1 MKKGQGG
8 SGGGGGGLELKQRIV
23 CALNKVGD
31 RDTQQIGMEELDRV
45 AQGLRPEGIWSF
57 LSCILETEWEQKASI
72 RKECVRL
79 MGTLATYHDTLLLP
93 HLPKMVASIV
103 KRLRDP
109 DSVVRDVCVNTVA
122 LLASKLGLALS
133 HKDKVFLLLVK
144 PIFEALGEQNRHV
157 QSASALCLARIIHN
171 THHPPLSLLHKMLLR
186 TLKLLKNPHFMA
198 KPALLDLTKTLI
210 QAGGAPTQNIL
221 SAAIGSIQDAL
232 KHSDWTTR
240 KAASVALAEIALGGA
255 SFLGCFRASCVQ
267 SLESCRFDKVKPVRD
282 AVLQALKYWTTLP
295 APDTPDPSETG
306 SSLKENIC
314 RGDSSDL
321 SSTTESRQKD
331 VRLQKVNMKSTMGRI
346 PLSVKKTCQ
355 NYNRNTQ
362 HKPDDW
368 HVEVAVP
375 RPHSVVEFQNE
386 ESESCSVSKPLETMS
401 ADVSSMQDVG
411 YEYVPMDDKQECSS
425 VSNLATDNFETKFLT
440 THDCFINSG
449 VPKPIARSQRYSEE
463 ISSDE
468 QVYSVKMQHPSSSDS
483 TITEPSRR
491 TTHECCMQM
500 ANEMIC
506 IQNQLSD
513 IEIKQANMIHQLQM
527 FSTGIMDALSTI
539 QSRMTGLE
547 NVFDRLC
554 RESFQGGRHSYS
566 ETSKL
571 GKQSEIVASPRFS
584 ICTPRPSVEIN
595 NKQSVSVSVKNSE
608 GWEKRTFS
616 RSQPGIHSVDSSD
629 MWKSYKVKAGRKGT
643 EKDVLN
649 SSAKDATRM
658 GLVKNDGVISAS
670 RTTNARNGWSENNT
684 NCWKH
689 VKRLLCEGDLNSAYM
704 EALCFNDEFILVELL
719 NTTGPVVESLS
730 VKTINA
736 LLSTLASH
744 LLEGKLFSIII
755 PWLQQIV
762 EMSTIH
768 GPNCISISMEA
779 KEHLLSA
786 IQEAVN
792 LHIFSH
798 SERRRAAELAM
809 KLHHIWGKT
818 AEN

>member
-282 AVLQALKYWTTLP
+282 AVLQALKYWTSLP

-314 RGDSSDL
+314 RGDSDL

-355 NYNRNTQ
+355 NYTRNTQ

-440 THDCFINSG
+440 AHDCFVNRG

-463 ISSDE
+463 RSSDE

-483 TITEPSRR
+483 TVTEPSRQ

-539 QSRMTGLE
+539 QSRMTDLE
-547 NVFDRLC
+547 NVFDRLS

-595 NKQSVSVSVKNSE
+595 NKQSVSLSVKNSE
-608 GWEKRTFS
+608 SWEKRTFS

-658 GLVKNDGVISAS
+658 GLVKNDGIISAS

-689 VKRLLCEGDLNSAYM
+689 VKRLVCEGDLNSAYM

-768 GPNCISISMEA
+768 GPNCIAISIEA

>member
-8 SGGGGGGLELKQRIV
+8 GGGGGGGLELKQRIV

-31 RDTQQIGMEELDRV
+31 RDTQQIGTEELDRV
-45 AQGLRPEGIWSF
+45 AQGLRPEGIWPF

-79 MGTLATYHDTLLLP
+79 MGTLATHYDILLLP

-133 HKDKVFLLLVK
+133 HKDKVFLLLVR

-171 THHPPLSLLHKMLLR
+171 TRHPPLSLLHKLLLR
-186 TLKLLKNPHFMA
+186 TLKFLKNPHFMA

-282 AVLQALKYWTTLP
+282 AVLQALKYWTSLP

-306 SSLKENIC
+306 SSLKENIF

-321 SSTTESRQKD
+321 SSATESRKKD

-346 PLSVKKTCQ
+346 PLSVKNTCQ
-355 NYNRNTQ
+355 SYTRDPH

-368 HVEVAVP
+368 HVEVALP
-375 RPHSVVEFQNE
+375 RPQSAVEFQNE
-386 ESESCSVSKPLETMS
+386 ESESCSASKPLETMS
-401 ADVSSMQDVG
+401 ADVTSMQDVG

-425 VSNLATDNFETKFLT
+425 VSNLATDNFETKFLSAS
-440 THDCFINSG
+440 HDCFINSG
-449 VPKPIARSQRYSEE
+449 VQKPIARSQRYSEE

-468 QVYSVKMQHPSSSDS
+468 QVYSVKRQHPSSSDS
-483 TITEPSRR
+483 TVTEPSGQ

-513 IEIKQANMIHQLQM
+513 IEIKQANMMHQLQM
-527 FSTGIMDALSTI
+527 FTTGIMDALSTI

-547 NVFDRLC
+547 NVFDKLS

-571 GKQSEIVASPRFS
+571 GRQSENVASPRFS

-595 NKQSVSVSVKNSE
+595 NKQSGTMSVKNSE
-608 GWEKRTFS
+608 SWEKKTIS
-616 RSQPGIHSVDSSD
+616 RSQPWIHSEDSSD
-629 MWKSYKVKAGRKGT
+629 MWKSYKVKPTRKGT

-649 SSAKDATRM
+649 ISAKDTIRM
-658 GLVKNDGVISAS
+658 GLVKNDGIFSAT
-670 RTTNARNGWSENNT
+670 RTTNARNGSSESNS

-689 VKRLLCEGDLNSAYM
+689 VKRLVCEGDLNTAYM
-704 EALCFNDEFILVELL
+704 EALCFNDELILVELL

-736 LLSTLASH
+736 LLSILASH
-744 LLEGKLFSIII
+744 LLEGKLFSM
-755 PWLQQIV
+755 IV

-768 GPNCISISMEA
+768 GPNCIAISIET
-779 KEHLLSA
+779 KEQLLSA
-786 IQEAVN
+786 IQEALN
-792 LHIFSH
+792 LSIFSH

-809 KLHHIWGKT
+809 KLHHVWGKT
-818 AEN
+818 AEH

>member
-1 MKKGQGG
+1 MKKGQGQGG
-8 SGGGGGGLELKQRIV
+8 SLELKQRIV
-23 CALNKVGD
+23 GALNKVGD

-79 MGTLATYHDTLLLP
+79 MGTLATYYDTLLLP

-122 LLASKLGLALS
+122 LLASKLGLSLP
-133 HKDKVFLLLVK
+133 HKDKVFLLLVR
-144 PIFEALGEQNRHV
+144 PIFEALGEQNKHV

-171 THHPPLSLLHKMLLR
+171 TPNPPLSLLHKMLIR

-198 KPALLDLTKTLI
+198 KPALLDLTRTII

-232 KHSDWTTR
+232 KQSDWTTR
-240 KAASVALAEIALGGA
+240 KAASVALAEIALSGA

-295 APDTPDPSETG
+295 APDTPEPSETG

-314 RGDSSDL
+314 RGDASDL
-321 SSTTESRQKD
+321 SSTTESRH
-331 VRLQKVNMKSTMGRI
+331 QKVNMKSTMGRI
-346 PLSVKKTCQ
+346 PLSVKKSCQ
-355 NYNRNTQ
+355 NYTRNTD

-386 ESESCSVSKPLETMS
+386 ESESCSVTKPLETMS
-401 ADVSSMQDVG
+401 ADVTSIQDVG
-411 YEYVPMDDKQECSS
+411 YDYVPMDDKQECSS
-425 VSNLATDNFETKFLT
+425 VSNLASDNFETKFLSAS
-440 THDCFINSG
+440 HDCFINSEIQ
-449 VPKPIARSQRYSEE
+449 KPVSRSQRYSEE

-468 QVYSVKMQHPSSSDS
+468 QVYSVKMQQPRRSDS
-483 TITEPSRR
+483 TITEPSRQ

-500 ANEMIC
+500 ANEVIF

-513 IEIKQANMIHQLQM
+513 IEIKQANMMHQLQM
-527 FSTGIMDALSTI
+527 FTTGIMDALSTI

-547 NVFDRLC
+547 NVFDRLS
-554 RESFQGGRHSYS
+554 RESLQGGRHSYS

-571 GKQSEIVASPRFS
+571 GRQSENVASPRFS
-584 ICTPRPSVEIN
+584 ICTPRPAVEIN
-595 NKQSVSVSVKNSE
+595 KQSGSMSVKNSE
-608 GWEKRTFS
+608 SWEKKTFS
-616 RSQPGIHSVDSSD
+616 RSQPRIHAGDSSD
-629 MWKSYKVKAGRKGT
+629 MWKGYKVKPARKGT
-643 EKDVLN
+643 EKDVFN
-649 SSAKDATRM
+649 SSAKDTIRM
-658 GLVKNDGVISAS
+658 GLVKNNGIFSAT
-670 RTTNARNGWSENNT
+670 RTTNVRNGCSESNT

-689 VKRLLCEGDLNSAYM
+689 VKRLVCEGDLNTAYM
-704 EALCFNDEFILVELL
+704 EALCFNDELILVELL
-719 NTTGPVVESLS
+719 NTTGPVIESLS

-736 LLSTLASH
+736 LLSTLASY
-744 LLEGKLFSIII
+744 LLEGKLFNMII

-762 EMSTIH
+762 EMSTTH
-768 GPNCISISMEA
+768 GPNCISISIEA
-779 KEHLLSA
+779 KEQLLSA

-798 SERRRAAELAM
+798 SERRCAAELAM
-809 KLHHIWGKT
+809 KLHHVWVKT
-818 AEN
+818 TEN

>member
-282 AVLQALKYWTTLP
+282 AVLQALKYWTSLP

-314 RGDSSDL
+314 RGDSDL

-355 NYNRNTQ
+355 NYTRNTQ

-375 RPHSVVEFQNE
+375 RPHSVVEFQTE

-440 THDCFINSG
+440 AHDCFVNSG

-463 ISSDE
+463 RSSDE

-483 TITEPSRR
+483 TVTEPSRQ

-513 IEIKQANMIHQLQM
+513 IEIKQANMIHQLQ
-527 FSTGIMDALSTI
+527 
-539 QSRMTGLE
+539 
-547 NVFDRLC
+547 
-554 RESFQGGRHSYS
+554 
-566 ETSKL
+566 
-571 GKQSEIVASPRFS
+571 
-584 ICTPRPSVEIN
+584 
-595 NKQSVSVSVKNSE
+595 
-608 GWEKRTFS
+608 KRTFS

-658 GLVKNDGVISAS
+658 GLVKNDGIISAS

-689 VKRLLCEGDLNSAYM
+689 VKRLVCEGDLNSAYM

-719 NTTGPVVESLS
+719 NTTGPV
-730 VKTINA
+730 
-736 LLSTLASH
+736 
-744 LLEGKLFSIII
+744 
-755 PWLQQIV
+755 IV

-768 GPNCISISMEA
+768 GPNCIAISIEA